1 MQGGRQARVGEQ
13 SAEVHSV
20 LVGGERMSVCLGE
33 RVSATA
39 KVWQGQFS
47 GLALGYKVKHCG
59 FVASTACGAHARC
72 RKCPTTLSI
81 AGCLAGCGETWAAYC
96 SVAHTQASPFKKPFP
111 NAPTCCPLVKGPCC
125 VSKRS

>member
-39 KVWQGQFS
+39 SLARPVQRLGSGVQGEALRICGLHSLRRTCKVQEMS
-47 GLALGYKVKHCG
+47 N
-59 FVASTACGAHARC
+59 
-72 RKCPTTLSI
+72 
-81 AGCLAGCGETWAAYC
+81 
-96 SVAHTQASPFKKPFP
+96 HTEHSR
-111 NAPTCCPLVKGPCC
+111 VPCWL
-125 VSKRS
+125 R